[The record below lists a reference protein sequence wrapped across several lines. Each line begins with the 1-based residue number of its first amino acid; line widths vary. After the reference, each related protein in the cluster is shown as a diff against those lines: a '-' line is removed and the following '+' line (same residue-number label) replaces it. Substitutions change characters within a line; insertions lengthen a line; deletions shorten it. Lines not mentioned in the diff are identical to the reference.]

1 MCRIRRSMIPLR
13 SCCKFMFAGETSY
26 DKSYENQS
34 DTVCHDNVFVY
45 GGRMIPQDWLYP
57 FDFSA
62 FIQSEVSP
70 RQSQNLQKTG
80 RKGGHYIRHSVREIR
95 NYIIPIPPAPPA
107 GAAGCGS
114 LIVDTTDSVVSSV
127 DATLVAFWRA
137 LLVTFAGSRIPFS
150 TISTYSSL

>member
-1 MCRIRRSMIPLR
+1 MKNSFHSNNFICLINAILQALTLSNDLTQSPSTSQSRLIRKVHHIGCIRLIFCAHPI
-13 SCCKFMFAGETSY
+13 G
-26 DKSYENQS
+26 S
-34 DTVCHDNVFVY
+34 D
-45 GGRMIPQDWLYP
+45 
-57 FDFSA
+57 
-62 FIQSEVSP
+62 SP
-70 RQSQNLQKTG
+70 ITTNLQKTG
-80 RKGGHYIRHSVREIR
+80 RKGGGHYIRHSVREIR

>member
-1 MCRIRRSMIPLR
+1 MAYIRGCQGVTFSVKRPKITRIQWSDSRIRI
-13 SCCKFMFAGETSY
+13 SCIRLIFCAHPIG
-26 DKSYENQS
+26 S
-34 DTVCHDNVFVY
+34 D
-45 GGRMIPQDWLYP
+45 
-57 FDFSA
+57 
-62 FIQSEVSP
+62 SP
-70 RQSQNLQKTG
+70 ITTNLQKTG
-80 RKGGHYIRHSVREIR
+80 RKGGGHYIRHSVREIR

>member
-1 MCRIRRSMIPLR
+1 MWLKSIKQMKNSFHSNNFICLINAILQALTLSNDLTQSPSTSQSRLIRKVHHIGCIRLIFCVQPIGSPL
-13 SCCKFMFAGETSY
+13 
-26 DKSYENQS
+26 
-34 DTVCHDNVFVY
+34 
-45 GGRMIPQDWLYP
+45 
-57 FDFSA
+57 
-62 FIQSEVSP
+62 
-70 RQSQNLQKTG
+70 
-80 RKGGHYIRHSVREIR
+80 REIR